1 MLLNAGTVHNI
12 YSINIMDQLAVEF
25 IDPKTSEGRRRDI
38 LELLSLRQYPGWIRT
53 LENVVKEQQKLSKE
67 VIYTY
72 MLTFTTDPSKWP
84 EISPER
90 ESMIED
96 LVRQQGLRTGLG
108 IKKYSYVKERH
119 ANGRAHFHSLI
130 QTTKPLKKDRFTHY
144 ISRYGNIDI
153 SKSKAQQDANV
164 INYMSKEN
172 DIIYVYPHTP

>member
-1 MLLNAGTVHNI
+1 MNE
-12 YSINIMDQLAVEF
+12 LAIEF
-25 IDPKTSEGRRRDI
+25 INPTTTRERRDEI
-38 LELLSLRQYPGWIRT
+38 LSLLSQREYPDWLRT
-53 LENVVKEQQKLSKE
+53 LENVVKEQQKLNKE
-67 VIYTY
+67 NIYTY

-90 ESMIED
+90 EAMIED

-130 QTTKPLKKDRFTHY
+130 QTTKPLKKDRFNHY
-144 ISRYGNIDI
+144 ITRYGNIDI

-172 DIIYVYPHTP
+172 DIIEVYPLKP